1 MNNGEQN
8 IVSAADMITSVF
20 SNLDRQTLEES
31 GKLIDTWKRVV
42 SKVRSAGRDYGEQL
56 CAHTAPVQF
65 EKGVLLAEADH
76 PGWIQILQLY
86 SKFILKG
93 LQRAAPELGITTLS
107 FKLKGSGA
115 ELCGKSYDE
124 QVAEERRKMEKRYRA
139 HYDEPSEHRANE
151 NPVRKGQ
158 TLSPELQ
165 AKLDA
170 LKGSIEKA
178 AKREA
183 AAMPPSR
190 SNRV

>member
-20 SNLDRQTLEES
+20 SNLDKKTLDQS

-42 SKVRSAGRDYGEQL
+42 SKVRSSGRDYGDQL
-56 CAHTAPVQF
+56 CAHTNPVQF
-65 EKGVLLAEADH
+65 KKGVLLVEADH

-86 SKFILKG
+86 SKFILTG

-124 QVAEERRKMEKRYRA
+124 QVAEERQKIEKRYKKA
-139 HYDEPSEHRANE
+139 YGAPEKNQ
-151 NPVRKGQ
+151 VRKGQ
-158 TLSPELQ
+158 SLSSELQ
-165 AKLDA
+165 AKFDA
-170 LKGSIEKA
+170 LKLSMEKA
-178 AKREA
+178 AEEEKGEGR
-183 AAMPPSR
+183 
-190 SNRV
+190 

>member
-20 SNLDRQTLEES
+20 SNLDKKTLEES

-56 CAHTAPVQF
+56 CAHTNPVQF

-86 SKFILKG
+86 SKFILTG

-107 FKLKGSGA
+107 FKLKGRDA

-124 QVAEERRKMEKRYRA
+124 QVAEERRKMEKRYKT
-139 HYDEPSEHRANE
+139 HYGGQDKKGA
-151 NPVRKGQ
+151 RKGQ
-158 TLSPELQ
+158 PLSPELQ

-170 LKGSIEKA
+170 LKVSIEKA
-178 AKREA
+178 AEA
-183 AAMPPSR
+183 EKGEER
-190 SNRV
+190 

>member
-20 SNLDRQTLEES
+20 SNLDKKTLEQS

-42 SKVRSAGRDYGEQL
+42 SKVRSSRRDYGEQL
-56 CAHTAPVQF
+56 CAHTNPVQF

-86 SKFILKG
+86 SKFILTG

-115 ELCGKSYDE
+115 ELCGTSYDE
-124 QVAEERRKMEKRYRA
+124 QVAEERKKMEKRFKTA
-139 HYDEPSEHRANE
+139 YDGTDKR
-151 NPVRKGQ
+151 PVCAGQ
-158 TLSPELQ
+158 ALSPELQ

-170 LKGSIEKA
+170 LKVSIEKA
-178 AKREA
+178 AEA
-183 AAMPPSR
+183 EKGEER
-190 SNRV
+190 